1 MHFYGS
7 QYSRPIIIKSLRTY
21 EETQGHVE
29 TNKLMI
35 FTAVLFENFF
45 RSVRTHTAHTLRG
58 GDNDILE
65 DERRY
70 TVSWHFNIGVAPSRL
85 TIACNAWS

>member
-1 MHFYGS
+1 MWKPTQF
-7 QYSRPIIIKSLRTY
+7 LR
-21 EETQGHVE
+21 
-29 TNKLMI
+29 I
-35 FTAVLFENFF
+35 FTAVLFEKKI
-45 RSVRTHTAHTLRG
+45 VTHTHTHSEG

-70 TVSWHFNIGVAPSRL
+70 TVSWHFNIGVAPSGL